1 MWYQLIGTELETESL
16 NKSSEVAEK
25 AKDFVENPGIIMNWL
40 KGVLPNLLSFVIQL
54 LIALVLFWIGKK
66 LIKWIVK
73 VASSAM
79 ERAKVDKS
87 VANFLGQLIRY
98 GLYFVLVFVL
108 LGVFGVGTGSAVAI
122 LGSLGVT
129 VGLALQGS
137 LSNFAGGVLILILK
151 PFGIGDYIVD
161 GSGKEGTVSSI
172 SIFYTTLTT
181 VDNKVVLIPN
191 GSLMNSTI
199 TNVSKMDKRR
209 VDLIVGVAYEA
220 DVAEVK
226 AALQEVVAGEDRIL
240 RDLPVQIFVDELA
253 DCSVNY
259 GIRVWVSASDYWAV
273 KWQLTENVKLK
284 LDEKN
289 ISIPYPQ
296 LDVQIK
302 K

>member
-40 KGVLPNLLSFVIQL
+40 KGVLPNILSFVIQL